1 MKKYLLLLLAA
12 CQGLAVMAQTPDYKM
27 KITMKNGTKLTAR
40 TDEVEDI
47 TFAKIGKT
55 EVTISEKYKTSTSLG
70 VNLEVGPNVTSTKP
84 ACVPANQTITDVK
97 AYLEA
102 KATADYKGSY
112 TKAFDFL
119 TPETEYVVYAMAY
132 DADGYIGDVTQLK
145 LTTGKL

>member
-55 EVTISEKYKTSTSLG
+55 EVTIPRNTRRVRLS
-70 VNLEVGPNVTSTKP
+70 
-84 ACVPANQTITDVK
+84 A
-97 AYLEA
+97 
-102 KATADYKGSY
+102 
-112 TKAFDFL
+112 
-119 TPETEYVVYAMAY
+119 
-132 DADGYIGDVTQLK
+132 
-145 LTTGKL
+145 